1 VISRLLAIAGL
12 LLMTTGCFEHFSR
25 LVTTVR
31 WDESSQQFLVERRVE
46 GVQPAF
52 FGCSDGSSCV
62 SKINDLLAGEWVEA
76 HERAVAG
83 ELLKRVQESGAQDLQ
98 LRVLDEDG
106 RIDVVASY
114 TAALGTTAADE
125 TNVFVEW
132 GGRPGRERNYLAVKA
147 PAELQILTP
156 NDGFQQRIR
165 SYTGA
170 NGLAGERWWV
180 MPAGVTKVATSQ
192 PVGAATDP
200 HLEEVISALHDA
212 GLLSSEHAVA
222 EQAGFKSEEELAELA
237 AARLEME
244 VARVEAIAAERRAA
258 ERVEAETARVD
269 ALATARD
276 AEAAAQA
283 EAQAAEVQRRLEQ
296 TRAEAIRL
304 EKEQAEAVEAQA
316 AQARAAEAARTKAEQ
331 DALMEKAA
339 RDDASAAEEAR
350 AEAARVEQAR
360 AEAARVE
367 AARAQEEAR
376 ANASRAA
383 EQAEAVRREAARKAE
398 LAEAAQTIAES
409 SRAALAIEAE
419 AAEEA
424 ARAEHQAS
432 AAAKSTQ
439 TRKGPSLKPPGSV
452 SVPAGLLG
460 QPRVHAH
467 PPRVD
472 GSMDS
477 GLVTTSVE
485 PLIPWIETCYLQA
498 LSRSATVRGYVAI
511 GAVVRTD
518 ASVVSLSVSGDVDD
532 PELTQCVN
540 QVAERWAPPPC
551 TGPSGSTASPTVP
564 VVMWLEQQP
573 DSGRKRKRDK

>member
-1 VISRLLAIAGL
+1 
-12 LLMTTGCFEHFSR
+12 
-25 LVTTVR
+25 
-31 WDESSQQFLVERRVE
+31 
-46 GVQPAF
+46 
-52 FGCSDGSSCV
+52 
-62 SKINDLLAGEWVEA
+62 
-76 HERAVAG
+76 
-83 ELLKRVQESGAQDLQ
+83 
-98 LRVLDEDG
+98 VLDEDG

-296 TRAEAIRL
+296 TRA
-304 EKEQAEAVEAQA
+304 EAQA